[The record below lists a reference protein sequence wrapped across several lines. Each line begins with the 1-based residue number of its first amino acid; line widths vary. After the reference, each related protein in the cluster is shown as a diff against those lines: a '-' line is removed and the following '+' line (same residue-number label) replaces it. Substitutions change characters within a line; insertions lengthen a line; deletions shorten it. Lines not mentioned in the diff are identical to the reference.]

1 MPLEVI
7 KALVARD
14 YFENFLKENAL
25 QVFPA
30 DPYFNNALGRCL
42 IDDDDASDNDYIIS
56 GLLNMA
62 GHEDDALWQYRAG
75 LWYEY
80 CDNNLEPKTA
90 AYWYEQA
97 KNGMPAAHIALERVK
112 GSMQYRILDNSKEG
126 TAQEC
131 QVLMNRSSK
140 NPQNSVSWL
149 IESALR
155 GDKSALQRL
164 ECNHFTP
171 KGEKFVYYSKFM
183 SESTKPYYS
192 VLKEEAYADKE
203 ANKEWFS
210 KMLKDKEAYYKR
222 ILDEERRKAEEQRRK
237 EEAIRK
243 AKEAE
248 EAKLR
253 AEEARRRAEEAQ
265 RIAKEEARRKAE
277 EERIRKEEEAKR
289 RAEEAAKRKAE
300 QEERRRAAE
309 EQKRLA
315 AQRKY
320 EEQCQSLISDI
331 KSTWLR
337 IDVLLDQWQVIRT
350 EFTPM
355 QDDLAEAERE
365 CVEKLNTFKRRWWQ
379 VPFYRKEA
387 IDPDMLLEKECRK
400 AEEKIA
406 RFKEID
412 KEFEFVS
419 STVKESLN
427 TSGIADNKEQLDERL
442 KELKLY
448 EKTLRDDTKEGLSIF
463 NFIKSQIESIKNG
476 KTMHLCAPTFDL
488 IRCITSL
495 CVFIA
500 VLNLILAIFFAFWR
514 YSLLITFGL
523 ATIGISEWFDLKWSK
538 KRSFITGAIVASII
552 LFFIPSKGTSSQ
564 SDDSQSTEEVLFES
578 TNDIKPEATSD
589 DSDISELESKYDFI
603 YDADDNDGWRK
614 VELNGKKGFIDENG
628 KEVVSP
634 KYDYIYDIDDN
645 GWRKVE
651 LNGKKG
657 FIDENG
663 KEVVPPKYD
672 YIYDADDDNG
682 WRKVELDGKKGFIDK
697 NGKEIVPPEYDYIYD
712 WSGGLLKVEKK
723 DKTGYINR
731 EGKLVQPLE

>member
-1 MPLEVI
+1 
-7 KALVARD
+7 
-14 YFENFLKENAL
+14 
-25 QVFPA
+25 
-30 DPYFNNALGRCL
+30 
-42 IDDDDASDNDYIIS
+42 
-56 GLLNMA
+56 
-62 GHEDDALWQYRAG
+62 
-75 LWYEY
+75 
-80 CDNNLEPKTA
+80 
-90 AYWYEQA
+90 
-97 KNGMPAAHIALERVK
+97 
-112 GSMQYRILDNSKEG
+112 
-126 TAQEC
+126 
-131 QVLMNRSSK
+131 
-140 NPQNSVSWL
+140 
-149 IESALR
+149 
-155 GDKSALQRL
+155 
-164 ECNHFTP
+164 
-171 KGEKFVYYSKFM
+171 
-183 SESTKPYYS
+183 
-192 VLKEEAYADKE
+192 
-203 ANKEWFS
+203 
-210 KMLKDKEAYYKR
+210 
-222 ILDEERRKAEEQRRK
+222 
-237 EEAIRK
+237 
-243 AKEAE
+243 
-248 EAKLR
+248 
-253 AEEARRRAEEAQ
+253 
-265 RIAKEEARRKAE
+265 
-277 EERIRKEEEAKR
+277 
-289 RAEEAAKRKAE
+289 
-300 QEERRRAAE
+300 
-309 EQKRLA
+309 
-315 AQRKY
+315 
-320 EEQCQSLISDI
+320 
-331 KSTWLR
+331 
-337 IDVLLDQWQVIRT
+337 
-350 EFTPM
+350 
-355 QDDLAEAERE
+355 
-365 CVEKLNTFKRRWWQ
+365 
-379 VPFYRKEA
+379 
-387 IDPDMLLEKECRK
+387 
-400 AEEKIA
+400 
-406 RFKEID
+406 
-412 KEFEFVS
+412 
-419 STVKESLN
+419 VKESLN

-628 KEVVSP
+628 KEVV
-634 KYDYIYDIDDN
+634 
-645 GWRKVE
+645 
-651 LNGKKG
+651 
-657 FIDENG
+657 
-663 KEVVPPKYD
+663 PPKYD